1 MSRPVVNDRPR
12 SACNISRLIQVTYC
26 TTIGRSRPWSRSNCA
41 ICCSLAWSPSTM
53 RAGESAIDR
62 VKTNR
67 SRLTTTSENAEN
79 ATRRNTIPNIVL
91 AQRHIMHV
99 DRQTATRLEVLDP
112 IAPQI
117 RRVEVADPDER
128 RFIGKEAHQVGEC
141 WFRVLQIIFGENDLQ
156 HRVDLRI
163 SIVADL

>member
-1 MSRPVVNDRPR
+1 
-12 SACNISRLIQVTYC
+12 
-26 TTIGRSRPWSRSNCA
+26 
-41 ICCSLAWSPSTM
+41 M
-53 RAGESAIDR
+53 RAGESAIER
-62 VKTNR
+62 VSTNR

-79 ATRRNTIPNIVL
+79 ARWCNTTPNIIL
-91 AQRHIMHV
+91 AQRYVMHV
-99 DRQTATRLEVLDP
+99 DRQAAARLEVLDP

-128 RFIGKEAHQVGEC
+128 RFIGQRAHQVGEYR
-141 WFRVLQIIFGENDLQ
+141 FRILQIIFGENDLQ